1 MDRIGLGDGGHAGR
15 AKQTGRDAA
24 TECKQ
29 TITENEQSIHKQNQQ
44 TIPKSQQTIP
54 SFLQIT
60 SHRFIQITFY
70 RLISPYD
77 PQSSEL
83 YTFRSQSSKER
94 RFPGPSRLHFLGRS
108 LASSSTATRRTTQT
122 TCPANPATQQTS
134 QHHRD
139 GVLPKQS
146 ILLEPRVC
154 YKQSNTMCD

>member
-15 AKQTGRDAA
+15 AKQTGRDTA

-54 SFLQIT
+54 SF
-60 SHRFIQITFY
+60 IQITFY

-77 PQSSEL
+77 SQSSKL
-83 YTFRSQSSKER
+83 NTFRSQSSKER

-108 LASSSTATRRTTQT
+108 LASPSTATRRTTQT
-122 TCPANPATQQTS
+122 TCPANPAPQQTS